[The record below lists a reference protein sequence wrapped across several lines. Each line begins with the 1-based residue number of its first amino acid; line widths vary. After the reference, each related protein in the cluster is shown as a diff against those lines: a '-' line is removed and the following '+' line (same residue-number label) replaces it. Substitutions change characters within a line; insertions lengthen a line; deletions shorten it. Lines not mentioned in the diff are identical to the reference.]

1 MVPQFYDLNLA
12 VSFESFTFTGRV
24 DIAIDVKEAT
34 KQILLNAHQLEV
46 FNATIG
52 DKTKSAAVS
61 FDVEQQLLIL
71 DFADPI
77 PTGRH
82 NLIIEYKGILNDE
95 LAGFYRTKE
104 IIDGKTNWALVT
116 QFEACDARRA
126 LPCWDEPD
134 RKARFQLTMTAPSS
148 KQVLSN
154 THVIS
159 TVTNEDGTSTTQFD
173 KTPVMSTYLLAFIVG
188 NYDQISEDVDGVKV
202 SVYTPLGQ
210 SHLGQFS
217 LYCAIKS
224 LRFFVDYFAIPYPLT
239 KLDMVAVPDFA
250 AGAMENWGLVT
261 YRSTKILSEENASF
275 EQKKS
280 NARTIAHEIAHHW
293 FGNLVTMEWWT
304 HLWLNEGFARFCEHI
319 AVDSIFP
326 EWKVWDHFM
335 KDVLELAMSLD
346 ALDSSHPI
354 EIPVQHP
361 SEIDEIFD
369 AISYAK
375 GGSVIR
381 MLQLWI
387 GEENFRKGLQQYL
400 TKFAYSNALTE
411 DLWAELGKASGFP
424 VHDVMS
430 CWTSTMGF
438 PMISVEIAKWEGR
451 KLTLKLSQSK
461 FANGDTQTTWKIPV
475 SYITQSNQ
483 THTIFIMDNQEME
496 LNVDLEKGEWIKFN
510 SNGVG
515 FYRVNYSGELKQSL
529 HDSLSTLDTRNRFN
543 FLADLDAF
551 SRWRIVPVV
560 EYLNAISALNNET
573 NYIILDGI
581 ASGLAKINKFKQ
593 KLGFEEKFK
602 EFRRNLFAPA
612 YSSMTFGEEKDVTDG
627 LLQALLIGIL
637 GNSDHEQTVKYAAE
651 QYQRMVTDISS
662 VKVSCDFVS

>member
-1 MVPQFYDLNLA
+1 M
-12 VSFESFTFTGRV
+12 
-24 DIAIDVKEAT
+24 IDF
-34 KQILLNAHQLEV
+34 LQL
-46 FNATIG
+46 
-52 DKTKSAAVS
+52 
-61 FDVEQQLLIL
+61 
-71 DFADPI
+71 P
-77 PTGRH
+77 
-82 NLIIEYKGILNDE
+82 KGILNDE

-104 IIDGKTNWALVT
+104 VVNGETKWALVT

-134 RKARFQLTMTAPSS
+134 RKAQFQVTMTAPSD
-148 KQVLSN
+148 KMVLSN
-154 THVIS
+154 THVIN
-159 TVTNEDGTSTTQFD
+159 TVVNDDHTTTTQFD
-173 KTPVMSTYLLAFIVG
+173 KTPIMSTYLLAFIVG

-202 SVYTPLGQ
+202 SVYTPIGQ
-210 SHLGQFS
+210 SHLGKFS
-217 LYCAIKS
+217 LHCAVSS

-387 GEENFRKGLQQYL
+387 GEDNFRSGLQQYL
-400 TKFAYSNALTE
+400 KKFAYSNALTE
-411 DLWAELGKASGFP
+411 DLWDELGKASGFP

-430 CWTSTMGF
+430 CWTSKMGF
-438 PMISVEIAKWEGR
+438 PLISVDIVSWEGS
-451 KLTLKLSQSK
+451 KITLKLSQSK
-461 FANGDTQTTWKIPV
+461 FANGDTSTQWKIPV

-483 THTIFIMDNQEME
+483 THTAFIMDSQTME
-496 LNVDLEKGEWIKFN
+496 ITLDLKQGEWVKFN

-515 FYRVNYSGELKQSL
+515 FYRVKYTQQLNQLL
-529 HDSLSTLDTRNRFN
+529 HDSLSRLDTRNRFN

-551 SRWRIVPVV
+551 AKWNLIPAVD
-560 EYLNAISALNNET
+560 YLKAISELKNET

-581 ASGLAKINKFKQ
+581 TSGLAKINKFKT
-593 KLGFEEKFK
+593 KLGIEDKFK
-602 EFRRNLFAPA
+602 QFRCGFFSPA
-612 YSSMTFGEEKDVTDG
+612 YESVGYEAENDVTDG
-627 LLQALLIGIL
+627 LLQALLVQIL
-637 GNSDHEQTVKYAAE
+637 GNSNHVETLDYANA
-651 QYQRMVTDISS
+651 QFTKMTDDLSS
-662 VKVSCDFVS
+662 VKVNSMF